1 MIIAS
6 LGSSMGVASDTPTG
20 VDPTIILLSMFVG
33 GIMISLVM
41 GPIST
46 KLITKNLPPLA
57 CHRRQTQ
64 MSTKRNVVLYVD
76 AELVRKTRELG
87 FDLSKTFE
95 NHLKMLITQFQ
106 NVYCQN
112 NGGNCSFW

>member
-46 KLITKNLPPLA
+46 KLTLSHAQRIGVLFL
-57 CHRRQTQ
+57 
-64 MSTKRNVVLYVD
+64 VLYMF
-76 AELVRKTRELG
+76 TY
-87 FDLSKTFE
+87 
-95 NHLKMLITQFQ
+95 LIGAPEVLLFTTYSLQFQ
-106 NVYCQN
+106 SFMERKREGYGLGLVVIALQDAPEVVYYAMY
-112 NGGNCSFW
+112 